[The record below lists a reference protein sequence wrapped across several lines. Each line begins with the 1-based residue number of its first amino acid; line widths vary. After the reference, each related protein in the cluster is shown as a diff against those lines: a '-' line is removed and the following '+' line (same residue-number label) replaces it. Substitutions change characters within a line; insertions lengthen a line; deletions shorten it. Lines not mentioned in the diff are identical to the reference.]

1 MNDAI
6 SLKSILFLHT
16 KRVVAYFVLGLLS
29 VLCLFSI
36 YILIINSTRSHYEIQ
51 QGFSFLPGNSFIDN
65 VKNVFSDSKIK
76 LTKGLFWSLFIA
88 GLSATLTV
96 FFSAATAYGI
106 HMYNFKFKKFA
117 FLFILL
123 VMMVPTQISALG
135 LVQMCFDAG
144 LTSGYSALIPMIVPS
159 IASPVVFFYM
169 KQYLES
175 VLPNEMIES
184 SRVDGAGEIRIFFQM
199 VLPIL
204 KPAMAIQFIF
214 AFVGSWNNYFIPAL
228 LIQGSNKITTLPII
242 ISNLKASD
250 PSTFDMGKVYM
261 IMLIAVVPLII
272 VYLIFSKLIIRGLTA
287 GAVKG

>member
-6 SLKSILFLHT
+6 SIKSILFLHT
-16 KRVVAYFVLGLLS
+16 KRVIAYFVLCLLAL
-29 VLCLFSI
+29 LCLFSI
-36 YILIINSTRSHYEIQ
+36 YILIVNSTRSHYEIQ
-51 QGFSFLPGNSFIDN
+51 KGFSFLPSDSFIDN
-65 VKNVFSDSKIK
+65 AKNLFNDSNLKIS
-76 LTKGLFWSLFIA
+76 KGLFWSLFIA
-88 GLSATLTV
+88 GASATLTV

-106 HMYNFKFKKFA
+106 HMYNFKFKNVA
-117 FLFILL
+117 FVFILL
-123 VMMVPTQISALG
+123 VMMVPNQISAIG

-144 LTSGYSALIPMIVPS
+144 LTYGYPALIPLIVPS

-204 KPAMAIQFIF
+204 KPAIAIQFIF
-214 AFVGSWNNYFIPAL
+214 SFVGSWNNYFIPVL
-228 LIQGSNKITTLPII
+228 LLQGSNKITTLPII
-242 ISNLKASD
+242 ISNLSASS
-250 PSTFDMGKVYM
+250 PSTFDQGKIYM
-261 IMLIAVVPLII
+261 LMLIAVVPLLI